1 MLEELQHLMRRLA
14 GDSTRFVL
22 RQKEWKHKGS
32 STYQARP
39 MARVHAKPRAIV
51 YSYGRRFRVTKS
63 RFAVLHMAPAGCN
76 TPLIIPTSP

>member
-39 MARVHAKPRAIV
+39 MARVHASGSARSSV
-51 YSYGRRFRVTKS
+51 
-63 RFAVLHMAPAGCN
+63 
-76 TPLIIPTSP
+76 TPLVPDLTTWTRATRVAPPPPPISRRPSTSC